1 MQKRKTTDGYNT
13 VRITEELAKEIDEII
28 SSGDM
33 GYRTRAEFV
42 NEAIRLRIELLRL
55 NNSTRLKHGST
66 EE

>member
-13 VRITEELAKEIDEII
+13 VRIPEELANEIDEII
-28 SSGDM
+28 SSSNM

-55 NNSTRLKHGST
+55 NNSTRLKQ
-66 EE
+66 EPKEK